1 MEKLILVGEIIDF
14 FMGEKPIT
22 YIRDAKFIIVST
34 DGIDLRMIIFLVGYP
49 HAFHAE
55 AVKEYM
61 DENGYTEICCH
72 GGGKIAL
79 KIPVESLNIYCYD
92 KSYSFG
98 TPSDEILRKVAHDIW
113 PDAEMRIMTSSPKIT
128 EGKIYTKGRIQYLID
143 TA

>member
-1 MEKLILVGEIIDF
+1 MQKLILIGKIEDLFEGV
-14 FMGEKPIT
+14 KPIT
-22 YIRDAKFIIVST
+22 YIKDAKFVIVST
-34 DGIDLRMIIFLVGYP
+34 NGIDLKMIIFLVGYP

-79 KIPVESLNIYCYD
+79 QIRVESLDIYCYD

-98 TPSDEILRKVAHDIW
+98 TPSDEIMRKVARDIW
-113 PDAEMRIMTSSPKIT
+113 PDAEIRIMTSGTKVLEGSIYPK
-128 EGKIYTKGRIQYLID
+128 EKIQFLID
-143 TA
+143 NA